1 MFSVV
6 TLAAVIEV
14 VEQLPTDPQDMLVQI
29 IRNRQIERRR
39 DEIYQNYLASVAEEK
54 SGNLTFTTDIE
65 EVQELQAELE
75 TSDRYEV
82 SLTNNEIVFK
92 KISSNV
98 LTWQELSQRVESVG
112 EDPEQPS
119 LQEISE
125 IVKEV
130 RKSRRAEIA

>member
-1 MFSVV
+1 MV
-6 TLAAVIEV
+6 TLAAAIEV
-14 VEQLPTDPQDMLVQI
+14 VEQLPIDQQDQLVQI

-54 SGNLTFTTDIE
+54 SLTFTTDIE
-65 EVQELQAELE
+65 EIQKLQAELDA
-75 TSDRYEV
+75 SDRYEV
-82 SLTNNEIVFK
+82 SVTNNEIVFK
-92 KISSNV
+92 KISPNV
-98 LTWQELSQRVESVG
+98 LTWEELSQRVEAAG

>member
-1 MFSVV
+1 MV

-14 VEQLPTDPQDMLVQI
+14 VEQLPSDQQDLLLQI

-39 DEIYQNYLASVAEEK
+39 DEIHRNYLDSVAEEK

-65 EVQELQAELE
+65 EIQRLQAELE
-75 TSDRYEV
+75 ASDRYEV
-82 SLTNNEIVFK
+82 SVTSNEIVFK
-92 KISSNV
+92 KISPNA
-98 LTWQELSQRVESVG
+98 LTWEELSQRIETAG

-119 LQEISE
+119 LQDISA

-130 RKSRRAEIA
+130 RQSRRAEIA

>member
-65 EVQELQAELE
+65 EIQELQAELE

>member
-1 MFSVV
+1 MV

-14 VEQLPTDPQDMLVQI
+14 VEQLPSDQQDLLLQI

-39 DEIYQNYLASVAEEK
+39 DEIHRNYLDSVAEEK

-65 EVQELQAELE
+65 EIQKLQAELE
-75 TSDRYEV
+75 ASDRYEV
-82 SLTNNEIVFK
+82 SVTSNEIVFK
-92 KISSNV
+92 KISPNA
-98 LTWQELSQRVESVG
+98 LTWEELSQRIETAG

-119 LQEISE
+119 LQDISA

>member
-1 MFSVV
+1 MV
-6 TLAAVIEV
+6 TLASAIEV
-14 VEQLPTDPQDMLVQI
+14 VEQLPIDQQDLLVQI

-65 EVQELQAELE
+65 EIQKLQAELE
-75 TSDRYEV
+75 ASDRYEV
-82 SLTNNEIVFK
+82 SVTSNEIIFK
-92 KISSNV
+92 KILPNV
-98 LTWQELSQRVESVG
+98 LTWEELSQRIEAAG

-125 IVKEV
+125 IVKEI

>member
-1 MFSVV
+1 MM
-6 TLAAVIEV
+6 TLAEAIEI
-14 VEQLPTDPQDMLVQI
+14 VEQLPIDQQDLLVQI

-65 EVQELQAELE
+65 EIQRLQAELE
-75 TSDRYEV
+75 ASERYEV
-82 SLTNNEIVFK
+82 SVTNNEIIFK
-92 KISSNV
+92 KISLNV
-98 LTWQELSQRVESVG
+98 LTWEELSQRIEAAG

-130 RKSRRAEIA
+130 RKSRKAEIA

>member
-1 MFSVV
+1 MV
-6 TLAAVIEV
+6 TLATAIEI
-14 VEQLPTDPQDMLVQI
+14 VEQLPIDQQDLLVEI

-54 SGNLTFTTDIE
+54 SLTFTTDIE
-65 EVQELQAELE
+65 EIKKLQAEFE
-75 TSDRYEV
+75 ASDRYEV
-82 SLTNNEIVFK
+82 SVTNNEIVFK
-92 KISSNV
+92 KISPNV
-98 LTWQELSQRVESVG
+98 LTWEELSQRIEAAG

>member
-1 MFSVV
+1 MV
-6 TLAAVIEV
+6 TLAAAIEF
-14 VEQLPTDPQDMLVQI
+14 VEQLPIDQQDLLVQI
-29 IRNRQIERRR
+29 IRDRQIERRR

-65 EVQELQAELE
+65 EMQKLQAELE
-75 TSDRYEV
+75 ASDRYEV
-82 SLTNNEIVFK
+82 SMTSNEIIFK
-92 KISSNV
+92 KILPNV
-98 LTWQELSQRVESVG
+98 LTWEDLSQRIEAAG
-112 EDPEQPS
+112 EDPKQPS

>member
-1 MFSVV
+1 MV
-6 TLAAVIEV
+6 TLATAIEV
-14 VEQLPTDPQDMLVQI
+14 VEQLPSDQQDLLLQI

-39 DEIYQNYLASVAEEK
+39 DEIHRNYLDSVAEEK

-65 EVQELQAELE
+65 EIQKLQAELE
-75 TSDRYEV
+75 ASDRYEV
-82 SLTNNEIVFK
+82 SVTSNEIVFK
-92 KISSNV
+92 KISPNA
-98 LTWQELSQRVESVG
+98 LTWEELSQRIETAG

-130 RKSRRAEIA
+130 RKSRRAEIG